1 MPWVLPVSAFVP
13 ELLRTLYDEGLR
25 ASLDGHDFE
34 LSEAGLAALEGST
47 AEGEKVAITARN
59 DRAAVDAGLEK
70 GFGLVRL
77 GVGMLRDNDSSL
89 AWTFALDGATEGCAT
104 LSGVKTPAASG
115 GDDNPDAALL
125 EKLYLLEQAAG
136 VALELFER
144 R

>member
-1 MPWVLPVSAFVP
+1 MQLRYLEYFVQAVECKSLNRAARKLDVSPQA
-13 ELLRTLYDEGLR
+13 LC
-25 ASLDGHDFE
+25 
-34 LSEAGLAALEGST
+34 AGVAALEGST

-125 EKLYLLEQAAG
+125 EKLYLLEPAAG